1 MVRSGSNLVKPGW
14 KVREADSGGM
24 EAWWHKGQYNRAKGY
39 GIVSSQPVVGHQ
51 EEWIPLCL
59 CLDVLLLQDPT
70 LKTRFKRPP
79 TAASIS
85 TKHPGAR
92 TTRTTPPT
100 RNTPVPRPFPPPIH
114 AHVAATAAAAAA
126 PSTINTTINTTTNT
140 TEPASFDHSHLSPR
154 ALEKQ
159 PARDAPGLTPKT
171 HHPHPPI
178 SDPRSLTSSY
188 AEPAPPADYLLYQQK
203 PLPPPPAPSQA
214 PSSYR
219 RSFLEAL
226 LPRQSPKRTIPPDNR
241 SAASRVLNPINHVP
255 RPTPVR
261 VQPQRPQLSTDVG
274 AGARGTGEVHTLLSL
289 PEQRRS
295 RQHSPTDPIVEHSP
309 HLTPTGDR
317 TSIGLPSN
325 QQRGNNFLP
334 ESSSRGV
341 GLMVD
346 LEKQDPSDL
355 KPPERAH
362 TVPTSKYNVDN
373 ASTQQGPSVLGQSY
387 GVNPLDQ
394 PLQPPRRITS
404 HKSLKRAQS
413 AASIHSSAFGGR
425 AYTDSGHP
433 PNTASLEDVERGAAN
448 GDEDSDVAEELAW
461 GPSHPCFP
469 HYNPH
474 VPLHSR
480 EYAATRIIRI
490 RRDWMVVGD
499 LAPTF
504 SNIYPEILDPLMQEQ
519 EFRYVI
525 EHINQTL
532 CQAYDPFSAWN
543 WFDGIMGVLTGWFW
557 EDFRPWGIKGALRG
571 LEEWLEDWNH
581 TVGARDG
588 VKIIPLRRTGYM
600 NLDIQIPDPQVRVV
614 GEDGESQGPRP
625 NTQGTGTATVP
636 PQSATAG
643 ATSKAR

>member
-1 MVRSGSNLVKPGW
+1 
-14 KVREADSGGM
+14 
-24 EAWWHKGQYNRAKGY
+24 
-39 GIVSSQPVVGHQ
+39 
-51 EEWIPLCL
+51 
-59 CLDVLLLQDPT
+59 
-70 LKTRFKRPP
+70 
-79 TAASIS
+79 
-85 TKHPGAR
+85 
-92 TTRTTPPT
+92 
-100 RNTPVPRPFPPPIH
+100 
-114 AHVAATAAAAAA
+114 
-126 PSTINTTINTTTNT
+126 
-140 TEPASFDHSHLSPR
+140 
-154 ALEKQ
+154 
-159 PARDAPGLTPKT
+159 
-171 HHPHPPI
+171 
-178 SDPRSLTSSY
+178 
-188 AEPAPPADYLLYQQK
+188 
-203 PLPPPPAPSQA
+203 
-214 PSSYR
+214 
-219 RSFLEAL
+219 
-226 LPRQSPKRTIPPDNR
+226 
-241 SAASRVLNPINHVP
+241 
-255 RPTPVR
+255 
-261 VQPQRPQLSTDVG
+261 
-274 AGARGTGEVHTLLSL
+274 
-289 PEQRRS
+289 
-295 RQHSPTDPIVEHSP
+295 
-309 HLTPTGDR
+309 
-317 TSIGLPSN
+317 
-325 QQRGNNFLP
+325 
-334 ESSSRGV
+334 
-341 GLMVD
+341 MVD

-362 TVPTSKYNVDN
+362 TVPTSKFSVEGPT
-373 ASTQQGPSVLGQSY
+373 STQQGPSVLGQSY

-469 HYNPH
+469 HFNPH
-474 VPLHSR
+474 VPLHSP
-480 EYAATRIIRI
+480 EYGATRIIRI

-532 CQAYDPFSAWN
+532 CQAYDPFSTWN

-557 EDFRPWGIKGALRG
+557 EDFRPWGIKGALKG

-614 GEDGESQGPRP
+614 GEDGESQGLRP
-625 NTQGTGTATVP
+625 NTQGTGTATAP